1 MMNLTVTF
9 CVLSLILNMQC
20 YYDTVP
26 EFQKGTLVLIVP
38 CDEGILVCADKRI
51 YRPSS
56 GNDDNFEKIIKVDTY
71 NGFAIVGAPIV
82 WRNKIK
88 IFDVFNY
95 LNERL
100 RKEKISDSTAFWNN
114 LMSSIRSE
122 YINSVLNAPYSDWP
136 ESQYPQKNYILFEV
150 VFFHYDD
157 RNNPKMS
164 LLQFRYIKQMNPIVE
179 VNVYDLSVKGSFS
192 AFGSGHVILELQNG
206 NKTEFD
212 YLRNDP
218 RLNKILKNK
227 VAATELNLEDA
238 IYFCTQMIMA
248 SHNMYNLVSEI
259 DAHIGPT
266 YDLLLL
272 GRNGLKY
279 LNK

>member
-1 MMNLTVTF
+1 MKKLTLILCVLTLMLNKQCYSDTVT
-9 CVLSLILNMQC
+9 
-20 YYDTVP
+20 
-26 EFQKGTLVLIVP
+26 EFQKGTLILIVP
-38 CDEGILVCADKRI
+38 CEEGILVCADKRI

-88 IFDVFNY
+88 IFDVFD
-95 LNERL
+95 LLKEIL
-100 RKEKISDSTAFWNN
+100 RKEKISDSTVFWNN
-114 LMSSIRSE
+114 LMNSIKSE
-122 YINSVLNAPYSDWP
+122 YINSVLNAPYIDWP
-136 ESQYPQKNYILFEV
+136 ESEFPQKNYILFEV
-150 VFFHYDD
+150 IFFHYDD
-157 RNNPKMS
+157 QDKPKMS
-164 LLQFRYIKQMNPIVE
+164 LLQFRYIKQINPIVE
-179 VNVYDLSVKGSFS
+179 VNVFDLSVKGSFS

-212 YLRNDP
+212 YLRNDSK
-218 RLNKILKNK
+218 LNKVLKNK
-227 VAATELNLEDA
+227 VVATELNLEDA

-248 SHNMYNLVSEI
+248 SHIMYNLVSEI

-272 GRNGLKY
+272 GRNGLKF